1 MANSLIQLRIDD
13 KLKAEATDIFGKL
26 GLDLSTA
33 IRIFLTRSV
42 EEKGIPFTMK
52 LDNERYK
59 AEAAVKAMREMSKAA
74 EANGIADMTLDEIN
88 AEINATRNEAQAVS
102 NITD

>member
-13 KLKAEATDIFGKL
+13 NLKTEATDIFEKL

-42 EEKGIPFTMK
+42 EERGIPFSMK
-52 LDNERYK
+52 LEPERYK
-59 AEAAVKAMREMSKAA
+59 AEAAVRAMRDLSKRA
-74 EANGIADMTLDEIN
+74 EADGIADMTLEEIN
-88 AEINATRNEAQAVS
+88 AEISAARNEA
-102 NITD
+102 

>member
-13 KLKAEATDIFGKL
+13 KLKTEATDIFEKL

-42 EEKGIPFTMK
+42 QKGI
-52 LDNERYK
+52 
-59 AEAAVKAMREMSKAA
+59 
-74 EANGIADMTLDEIN
+74 
-88 AEINATRNEAQAVS
+88 
-102 NITD
+102 

>member
-13 KLKAEATDIFGKL
+13 NLKTEATDIFEKL

-42 EEKGIPFTMK
+42 EERGIPFSMK
-52 LDNERYK
+52 LEPERYK
-59 AEAAVKAMREMSKAA
+59 AETAVRAMRDLSKRA
-74 EANGIADMTLDEIN
+74 EADGIADMTLEEIN
-88 AEINATRNEAQAVS
+88 AEISAARNEA
-102 NITD
+102 

>member
-13 KLKAEATDIFGKL
+13 KLKVEATDIFEKL

-42 EEKGIPFTMK
+42 EERGIPFTMK
-52 LDNERYK
+52 LDTERYK
-59 AEAAVKAMREMSKAA
+59 AEAAVRAMREISKTA
-74 EANGIADMTLDEIN
+74 ETNGIADMTLDEIN
-88 AEINATRNEAQAVS
+88 AEINATRNEA
-102 NITD
+102 